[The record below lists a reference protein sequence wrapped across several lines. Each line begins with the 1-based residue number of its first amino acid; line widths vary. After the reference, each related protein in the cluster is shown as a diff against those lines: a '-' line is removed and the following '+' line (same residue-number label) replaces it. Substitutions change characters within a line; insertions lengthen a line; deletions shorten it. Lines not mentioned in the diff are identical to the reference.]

1 VRLSEKPS
9 QLKNSHPLLTNGFQ
23 VSGFGW
29 QFRAAFPI
37 SPCVPSACRV
47 VGLAK
52 ADPIFGT
59 SARDRTTD
67 KRAKACTL
75 RCQPAK
81 PKNRAAR
88 GSYPSGLRFPFGY
101 VVCGSSPHWLAM
113 FDGTSAPSGLEAF
126 PYHTNGFPG
135 CGFREMCAKPRIYF
149 SLGSGRADLPGLVN
163 RWALC
168 FPLSQE
174 FG

>member
-1 VRLSEKPS
+1 VRLSGQPS
-9 QLKNSHPLLTNGFQ
+9 QLKNSQPLLTNGFQ

-113 FDGTSAPSGLEAF
+113 FEGPPHRVDWRLSRIILMVFQDAVSGK
-126 PYHTNGFPG
+126 
-135 CGFREMCAKPRIYF
+135 CAR
-149 SLGSGRADLPGLVN
+149 N
-163 RWALC
+163 H
-168 FPLSQE
+168 E
-174 FG
+174 FIFL